1 MQLLLG
7 AGVAQKHDWLWYACG
22 TVCVLSGARAH
33 TDTAAMAALRTISPR
48 QCLDLLTAQG
58 GISKILEMIMRQQE
72 M

>member
-1 MQLLLG
+1 MTDCDTHVEQ
-7 AGVAQKHDWLWYACG
+7 
-22 TVCVLSGARAH
+22 CVFWVESARTH

-48 QCLDLLTAQG
+48 QCLDLLTVQG